1 MSKII
6 ITGSMGLIGTEVTR
20 YLKQNYD
27 VLELDLQ
34 LGNDL
39 ADELFVREWFKNN
52 RGDFLVNLFALNDP
66 VTKDRNSEFSDL
78 FNITLDSFRKY
89 MELNLVCLFSVCRE
103 FARNNTF
110 GGIVNFS
117 SNNGLVSPL
126 PEMYPKNKKH
136 IAYGISKAGVIQMTR
151 YLAVHLAPKIR
162 VNCIAPGGVL
172 KDQPEEFVE
181 EYGIHTPL
189 KRMMNVNE
197 INGLVEYLCSD
208 KSSYVTGSTF
218 VIDGGWTSQ

>member
-20 YLKQNYD
+20 YMKQNHD

-34 LGNDL
+34 LGHDL

-52 RGDFLVNLFALNDP
+52 RGDFLVNLFALNDHI
-66 VTKDRNSEFSDL
+66 TKDRNSEFSNM
-78 FNITLDSFRKY
+78 FNVTLDSFRQY
-89 MELNLVCLFSVCRE
+89 MELNLVSLFSVCRE

-117 SNNGLVSPL
+117 ATNGLVSPL